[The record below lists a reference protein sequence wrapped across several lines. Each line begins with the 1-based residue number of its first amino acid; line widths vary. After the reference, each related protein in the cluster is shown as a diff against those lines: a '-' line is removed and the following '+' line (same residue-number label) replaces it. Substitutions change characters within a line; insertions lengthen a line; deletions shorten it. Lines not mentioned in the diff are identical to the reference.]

1 MNSLVAIHPQ
11 VLQALHDKQPVVAL
25 ESAIISHGMSY
36 PKNVETALCVE
47 DVIRKHGVVPAT
59 VAIMNGKCQV
69 GITPEQIEYLGN
81 ASGVWKVSLRDMPYV
96 VSKRF
101 VGWNH
106 CFRHYAYFILGR
118 YKSFCNGRN
127 WWGAS
132 WGSYND
138 GYFR

>member
-59 VAIMNGKCQV
+59 VAPPPDQDRPAATG
-69 GITPEQIEYLGN
+69 GD
-81 ASGVWKVSLRDMPYV
+81 R
-96 VSKRF
+96 R
-101 VGWNH
+101 
-106 CFRHYAYFILGR
+106 
-118 YKSFCNGRN
+118 
-127 WWGAS
+127 
-132 WGSYND
+132 
-138 GYFR
+138 